1 MSPSTASASEM
12 SSASQALTT
21 ATADLEDAERLT
33 RVYSQVLQKSRE
45 TGMVRTYQVAERM
58 KRYDDAIMT
67 RLNDN
72 VSEKQSRLTKAS
84 AAYTVVSADET
95 TLNRSKPK
103 QVFTN
108 NEKTALM
115 KVVND
120 AQEDI
125 REAVSD
131 YHLEI
136 LYVAF
141 EDLLEKHE
149 YEA

>member
-1 MSPSTASASEM
+1 MSPSTASASDTR
-12 SSASQALTT
+12 SASQALTS

-33 RVYSQVLQKSRE
+33 RLYSQVVQKSRQ
-45 TGMVRTYQVAERM
+45 TGIVWTFQAAERW
-58 KRYDDAIMT
+58 KKYDAAIIT

-72 VSEKQSRLTKAS
+72 VTEKQSRLTKAS
-84 AAYTVVSADET
+84 AAYAEVSADET
-95 TLNRSKPK
+95 TLDRSKPK
-103 QVFTN
+103 QVFTDS
-108 NEKTALM
+108 EKTALI
-115 KVVND
+115 KLVD
-120 AQEDI
+120 EAQDDI

>member
-1 MSPSTASASEM
+1 
-12 SSASQALTT
+12 
-21 ATADLEDAERLT
+21 
-33 RVYSQVLQKSRE
+33 VQKSRQ
-45 TGMVRTYQVAERM
+45 TGIVWTFQAAERW
-58 KRYDDAIMT
+58 KKYDAAIIT

-72 VSEKQSRLTKAS
+72 VTEKQSRLTKAS
-84 AAYTVVSADET
+84 AAYAEVSADET
-95 TLNRSKPK
+95 TLDRSKPK
-103 QVFTN
+103 QVFTDS
-108 NEKTALM
+108 EKTALI
-115 KVVND
+115 KLVD
-120 AQEDI
+120 EAQDDI